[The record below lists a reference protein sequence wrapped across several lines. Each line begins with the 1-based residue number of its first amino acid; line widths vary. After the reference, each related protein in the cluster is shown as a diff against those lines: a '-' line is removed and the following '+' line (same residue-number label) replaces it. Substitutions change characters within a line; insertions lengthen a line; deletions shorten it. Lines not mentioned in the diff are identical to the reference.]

1 MSRIGTVRKHKSSKC
16 ILISPLKGQ
25 FITRNLCVVW
35 QSFEKKKNL
44 CDYCGVSQ
52 SGGISA
58 STDKQ
63 ITDPCSAQDIFSFMP
78 SNNFTP
84 APLRLSAQHLSAGLA
99 FQSIL
104 EATVNILAEI
114 VALTL
119 SSTSLGRMDVMKSC

>member
-1 MSRIGTVRKHKSSKC
+1 
-16 ILISPLKGQ
+16 
-25 FITRNLCVVW
+25 
-35 QSFEKKKNL
+35 
-44 CDYCGVSQ
+44 
-52 SGGISA
+52 
-58 STDKQ
+58 
-63 ITDPCSAQDIFSFMP
+63 MP

-84 APLRLSAQHLSAGLA
+84 APLRLSAQQLPAGLA